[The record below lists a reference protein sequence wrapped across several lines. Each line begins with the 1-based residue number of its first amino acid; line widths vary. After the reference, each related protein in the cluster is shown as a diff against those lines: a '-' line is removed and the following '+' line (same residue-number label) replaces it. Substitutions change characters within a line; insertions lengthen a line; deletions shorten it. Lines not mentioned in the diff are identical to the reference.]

1 MWPAPLR
8 SCLAKRAVYPRRAKT
23 RYGPDT
29 MPPRP
34 LLALL
39 LAAACQAP
47 QTSDTGFGSTPEP
60 TAAATSDTTGTST
73 PPADT
78 TTPEPGTS
86 TTSTSSS
93 DSTAGETIDSI
104 FDLGTPQDLGNPSPA
119 GCKGKIDLLFVVSRE
134 GVMAEVQDR
143 LIGAF
148 PQFIATIQDKFADFD
163 YHIMVVDSGDTWGL
177 ETCNENCTP
186 EGCSIPDYPCDK
198 LELVT
203 WCDDLLG
210 AGTVF
215 PAGSLASNKPCPVA
229 PGRRFLTSDQ
239 PDLPDAFMCLAQVGV
254 SGRGMMGDAL
264 AAAVSH
270 QLTGPGGCND
280 DFLRDDALLL
290 VALLGDHDKEGNPN
304 ASTGTPEQWSKAV
317 LDAKHGDPNSV
328 VMLSIGDP
336 QCPWWGDRLCKLLDA
351 FPYHHIGDILD
362 HDYGPA
368 FDKTTDLVEEACAG
382 FVPPPG

>member
-1 MWPAPLR
+1 
-8 SCLAKRAVYPRRAKT
+8 
-23 RYGPDT
+23 

-119 GCKGKIDLLFVVSRE
+119 GCKGKIDFLFVISNE
-134 GVMAEVQDR
+134 SVMKEIQPRIIA
-143 LIGAF
+143 AF
-148 PQFIATIQDKFADFD
+148 PDFIATIQTKFADFD
-163 YHIMVVDSGDTWGL
+163 YHIMVVDTDDSWGL
-177 ETCNENCTP
+177 DQCNEECTP
-186 EGCSIPDYPCDK
+186 QGCTYVADYPCDD
-198 LELVT
+198 LDLVT
-203 WCDDLLG
+203 YCDRLLG
-210 AGTVF
+210 SGTVF
-215 PAGSLASNKPCPVA
+215 PAGGQASNKLCPVA
-229 PGRRFLTSDQ
+229 GGKRFLTRQQ
-239 PDLPDAFMCLAQVGV
+239 PDLPETFACVARVGV
-254 SGRGMMGDAL
+254 SGSGKVGDAL
-264 AAAVSH
+264 AASLSH
-270 QLTGPGGCND
+270 QLSGPGGCND
-280 DFLRDDALLL
+280 DFLRDDALLM
-290 VALLGDHDKEGNPN
+290 VTLLGDHDLEDSPCC
-304 ASTGTPEQWSKAV
+304 STGTPDEWAKAV
-317 LDAKHGDPNSV
+317 LDAKHGDSESI

-336 QCPWWGDRLCKLLDA
+336 ECPWWGDRLCKLVDH
-351 FPYHHIGDILD
+351 FPYHYTGEILD
-362 HDYGPA
+362 LSYAPA
-368 FDKTTDLVEEACAG
+368 FDKATDLVEEACAG